1 VKSFSVAWDLLI
13 EARSRTWFLGLFIAL
28 TLLLLVLALGL
39 KLDVVD
45 GALAAAHLFGHGGGV
60 GTIRSVD
67 VALRPVF
74 EAGSLAIF
82 YGGLLF
88 GIFAC
93 ADFGPKLL
101 APGRIEH
108 MLSLPVR
115 RWELLAGTLLGVS
128 ILALLATLY
137 GAGGLTLIFGVKA
150 GFWTIRPILSGLLA
164 AAAFVTVYAAMLASA
179 TFARSAPVSSGVGLL
194 IFALGI
200 GASERATLLP
210 MFSPGFGRWTF
221 DALTIGMPR
230 IARLGEL
237 SGKLAGSAPVPA
249 AAVLTLLGGF
259 LAFGAAVFALGLW
272 RFEGKDY

>member
-1 VKSFSVAWDLLI
+1 MKSFAVAWDLLL
-13 EARSRTWFLGLFIAL
+13 EAKSRKWFLGLGIAL
-28 TLLLLVLALGL
+28 TLLFLVLALGL

-45 GALAAAHLFGHGGGV
+45 GALAATHLFGYGGDV
-60 GTIRSVD
+60 PMRSVD
-67 VALRPVF
+67 MALRPVF
-74 EAGSLAIF
+74 EVGSQAIF

-128 ILALLATLY
+128 ILALVATLY

-150 GFWTIRPILSGLLA
+150 GFWTIRPVLSGLLA
-164 AAAFVTVYAAMLASA
+164 AVAFVTVYAAMLTAA
-179 TFARSAPVSSGVGLL
+179 TFVRSAPISSGVGML
-194 IFALGI
+194 IFVLGVC
-200 GASERATLLP
+200 ASERATLLP
-210 MFSPGFGRWTF
+210 MFSPGLGRWSF
-221 DALTIGMPR
+221 DALTVGMPR

-237 SGKLAGSAPVPA
+237 SGKLAGSAPVSA

-259 LAFGAAVFALGLW
+259 LAFGAAVFTLGLW
-272 RFEGKDY
+272 HFEGKDY